1 MKILLINPN
10 TSSMITKQ
18 MVDIARGHANPY
30 WEIKGITAPYGSPL
44 ITDESS
50 LNGSSKAVLS
60 ILKKIDYDIDGVIIS
75 AFGDPGLENA
85 KKFTSIPCVG
95 LSESSMLVAS
105 QNGRRFSVATT
116 TPKLKSS
123 IEERANLLGVS
134 NYLASIRITTS
145 DPVLIMSDHVQLIEE
160 LRIAIMKCIVE
171 DFADAVIIGGG
182 PLASTAKDLKQ
193 FFDIPIIEPIPEAV
207 RYLSRIISDTNK

>member
-60 ILKKIDYDIDGVIIS
+60 ILKKIEYDIDGVIIS
-75 AFGDPGLENA
+75 AFGDPGLEYA

-105 QNGRRFSVATT
+105 QNGRRFSVVTT
-116 TPKLKSS
+116 TPKL
-123 IEERANLLGVS
+123 
-134 NYLASIRITTS
+134 
-145 DPVLIMSDHVQLIEE
+145 
-160 LRIAIMKCIVE
+160 
-171 DFADAVIIGGG
+171 
-182 PLASTAKDLKQ
+182 
-193 FFDIPIIEPIPEAV
+193 
-207 RYLSRIISDTNK
+207 